1 MSKRTEIFQDVLNE
15 YESDELR
22 NFCIDMLECAPQNF
36 WSWATRSYDFAG
48 GLIVQ
53 TLLGCME
60 CNRLLSDSNI
70 EKPKKRDCIRAAV
83 MFRYVYPEEIIFK
96 KVEHDI
102 KPGLRKYI
110 ATLVSSY
117 SASIHSP
124 EEAIVY
130 ECRTMEL
137 DYNSISSELKDKI
150 TDVALADPE
159 HYFFRDGPYA
169 NMNFWLVY
177 QLDKDYLYWLRE
189 SSKYT
194 YVEEPLRTYLR
205 TELEGKDGRA
215 SEVCED

>member
-36 WSWATRSYDFAG
+36 WSWATKEFDFAG

-83 MFRYVYPEEIIFK
+83 MFRYVYPIEIINRK
-96 KVEHDI
+96 IEHDI
-102 KPGLRKYI
+102 KPGLREYI
-110 ATLVSSY
+110 ANLVSDY
-117 SASIHSP
+117 ASTDTP
-124 EEAIVY
+124 EKAIVY
-130 ECRTMEL
+130 HCRTAEL
-137 DYNSISSELKDKI
+137 DCNLLSLELKDKI

-159 HYFFRDGPYA
+159 NYFFRDGPYKDF
-169 NMNFWLVY
+169 NFWLVY

-205 TELEGKDGRA
+205 TELEEKGW
-215 SEVCED
+215 ENQ